1 VLKLEEE
8 KRELQEKVVKKQDE
22 EEEKKEIPNPSNNP
36 YKVLPSS
43 LNYEIQAKIQGEQMQ
58 PR

>member
-8 KRELQEKVVKKQDE
+8 KRELQEKVVKKQE
-22 EEEKKEIPNPSNNP
+22 EEEKKEVPNPSNNP

-43 LNYEIQAKIQGEQMQ
+43 LNYEIQTKIQGEQMQ